1 MSIFSED
8 CKILIVDDDSW
19 NLDLIS
25 RILTRANFQVD
36 TAIDGIDAIC
46 KIKKNLPELI
56 LLDGIMPKLDGFET
70 CHLLKQDSMTK
81 GIPIIFMSALVE
93 QEKKVKAFKLGVSDY
108 ITKPFQKAELL
119 ARVEYQLELVNLRYA
134 LETKNKRLEAEINQK
149 YEAELSLLNTNEQL
163 SNANQTLIAEIEN
176 RKAIEI
182 KLQQEIV
189 ERQIAEKQVKKS
201 LQEKELLLKEIHHR
215 VKNNLYIVSSLL
227 ESQKDYII
235 DSQLIKI
242 LENSRSRIMSMA
254 LIHEQLYGDFSLFQ
268 IDFQQYIITLTD
280 YSIDS
285 YFTDNIA
292 FKITIPQIYLNI
304 ETANPCGLIINELIS
319 NAVEHAFVGRER
331 GKIALDFQ
339 ENSHR
344 EFSLII
350 KDDGIGFPEYKDF
363 FNSESLGL
371 ELVVTLVEQLE
382 GQIEMN
388 NSNGTEIKITFKELN
403 YKNRI

>member
-1 MSIFSED
+1 M
-8 CKILIVDDDSW
+8 
-19 NLDLIS
+19 
-25 RILTRANFQVD
+25 
-36 TAIDGIDAIC
+36 
-46 KIKKNLPELI
+46 
-56 LLDGIMPKLDGFET
+56 
-70 CHLLKQDSMTK
+70 
-81 GIPIIFMSALVE
+81 
-93 QEKKVKAFKLGVSDY
+93 Y
-108 ITKPFQKAELL
+108 
-119 ARVEYQLELVNLRYA
+119 
-134 LETKNKRLEAEINQK
+134 
-149 YEAELSLLNTNEQL
+149 
-163 SNANQTLIAEIEN
+163 
-176 RKAIEI
+176 
-182 KLQQEIV
+182 
-189 ERQIAEKQVKKS
+189 RQIPLNGWIHVTNPEVLKS
-201 LQEKELLLKEIHHR
+201 IL
-215 VKNNLYIVSSLL
+215 
-227 ESQKDYII
+227 
-235 DSQLIKI
+235 SQLKI
-242 LENSRSRIMSMA
+242 SAVSIANNHI
-254 LIHEQLYGDFSLFQ
+254 F
-268 IDFQQYIITLTD
+268 ITLTD